1 MLITEHNINKTDKYF
16 ITPNYSEINSK
27 DYYFRIEKL
36 LDSGIK
42 IIQFRSKNL
51 MSKDYSRISRKIYN
65 ICKKY
70 DASYIINDY
79 SNFSLNKYCDGIQ
92 LTSNNL
98 KEIRKMNL
106 DKRYILIGSCH
117 NIDEIK
123 ICNNLEIN
131 LILISPVFSTS
142 NKTGIGWKKFK
153 ELVNESKIP
162 AFALGGLKYP
172 DDLENV
178 KINGGVGIAA
188 SKYFYSLFDSRQ

>member
-51 MSKDYSRISRKIYN
+51 KSKDYSRISRKIYN

-123 ICNNLEIN
+123 ICNNLNIN

-162 AFALGGLKYP
+162 VFALGGLKYP
-172 DDLENV
+172 DDIENV

-188 SKYFYSLFDSRQ
+188 SKYFYSLFASRQ

>member
-51 MSKDYSRISRKIYN
+51 KSKDYSRISRKIYN

-123 ICNNLEIN
+123 ICNNLKIN

-162 AFALGGLKYP
+162 VFALGGLKYP
-172 DDLENV
+172 DDIENV

>member
-1 MLITEHNINKTDKYF
+1 MPIIEHNINKIDKYF
-16 ITPNYSEINSK
+16 ITPNYSEKHSK

-51 MSKDYSRISRKIYN
+51 EREDYSRVSRKIYN

-79 SNFSLNKYCDGIQ
+79 LNFNSNKYCDGIQ

-98 KEIRKMNL
+98 KNIKNL
-106 DKRYILIGSCH
+106 DLDRRYILIGSCH

-123 ICNNLEIN
+123 ICNNFKMN
-131 LILISPVFSTS
+131 LILISPIFSTS
-142 NKTGIGWKKFK
+142 NKTGIGWIKFK
-153 ELVNESKIP
+153 ELVSESTIP
-162 AFALGGLKYP
+162 VFALGGLKYP
-172 DDLENV
+172 NDIENV
-178 KINGGVGIAA
+178 KINGGIGIA
-188 SKYFYSLFDSRQ
+188 SSSYFYSLFNSR

>member
-51 MSKDYSRISRKIYN
+51 KSKDYSRISRKIYN

-123 ICNNLEIN
+123 ICNNLEVN

-162 AFALGGLKYP
+162 VFALGGLKYP
-172 DDLENV
+172 DDIENV

>member
-51 MSKDYSRISRKIYN
+51 KSKDYSRISRKIYN

-123 ICNNLEIN
+123 ICNNLNIN

-162 AFALGGLKYP
+162 VFALGGLKYP
-172 DDLENV
+172 DDIENV

>member
-51 MSKDYSRISRKIYN
+51 KSKDYSRISRKIYN

-123 ICNNLEIN
+123 ICNNLKIN

-162 AFALGGLKYP
+162 VFALGGLKYP
-172 DDLENV
+172 DDIENV
-178 KINGGVGIAA
+178 KINGVVGIAA

>member
-1 MLITEHNINKTDKYF
+1 M
-16 ITPNYSEINSK
+16 
-27 DYYFRIEKL
+27 
-36 LDSGIK
+36 K
-42 IIQFRSKNL
+42 IILEYQEKF
-51 MSKDYSRISRKIYN
+51 YN

-79 SNFSLNKYCDGIQ
+79 LNFNSNKYCDGIQ

-98 KEIRKMNL
+98 KNIKKFNL

-131 LILISPVFSTS
+131 LILISPVYSTS
-142 NKTGIGWKKFK
+142 NKSGIGWKKFK
-153 ELVNESKIP
+153 ELVDESKIP
-162 AFALGGLKYP
+162 VFALGGLKYP
-172 DDLENV
+172 EDIENV

-188 SKYFYSLFDSRQ
+188 SKYFYGLYDSRQ

>member
-1 MLITEHNINKTDKYF
+1 MPIIEHNINKIDKYF
-16 ITPNYSEINSK
+16 ITPNYSEKHSK

-51 MSKDYSRISRKIYN
+51 EREDYSRVSRKIYN

-79 SNFSLNKYCDGIQ
+79 LNFNSNKYCDGIQ

-98 KEIRKMNL
+98 KNIKKFNL

-131 LILISPVFSTS
+131 LILISPVYSTS
-142 NKTGIGWKKFK
+142 NKSGIGWKKFK
-153 ELVNESKIP
+153 ELVDESKIP
-162 AFALGGLKYP
+162 VFALGGLKYP
-172 DDLENV
+172 EDIENV

-188 SKYFYSLFDSRQ
+188 SKYFYGLFDSRQ

>member
-1 MLITEHNINKTDKYF
+1 MPIIEHNIRKIDKYF
-16 ITPNYSEINSK
+16 ITPNYSEKISK

-42 IIQFRSKNL
+42 IVQFRSKNL
-51 MSKDYSRISRKIYN
+51 NSEDYSRVSKKIYN

-70 DASYIINDY
+70 NANYIINDY
-79 SNFSLNKYCDGIQ
+79 LNFNSNKYCDGIQ

-98 KEIRKMNL
+98 KNIKTFNL
-106 DKRYILIGSCH
+106 DRKYILIGSCH
-117 NIDEIK
+117 NIEEIK
-123 ICNNLEIN
+123 ICNNLNIN
-131 LILISPVFSTS
+131 LILISPLFSTS

-162 AFALGGLKYP
+162 VFALGGLKYS
-172 DDLENV
+172 DDIENV

-188 SKYFYSLFDSRQ
+188 STYFYNLFDSR

>member
-51 MSKDYSRISRKIYN
+51 KSKDYSRISRKIYN

-162 AFALGGLKYP
+162 VFALGGLKYP
-172 DDLENV
+172 DDIENV

>member
-1 MLITEHNINKTDKYF
+1 MLITEHNIIKTDKYF
-16 ITPNYSEINSK
+16 ITPNYSETNSK

-51 MSKDYSRISRKIYN
+51 KNEDYSRISRKIYN

-79 SNFSLNKYCDGIQ
+79 SNFNLNKYCDGIQ

-98 KEIRKMNL
+98 QEIRKFNL

-123 ICNNLEIN
+123 ICNKLEVN

-153 ELVNESKIP
+153 ELVNESTIP
-162 AFALGGLKYP
+162 VFALGGLKYP
-172 DDLENV
+172 DDIENV

>member
-51 MSKDYSRISRKIYN
+51 KSKDYSRISRKIYN

-123 ICNNLEIN
+123 ICNNLNIN

-162 AFALGGLKYP
+162 VFALGGLKYP